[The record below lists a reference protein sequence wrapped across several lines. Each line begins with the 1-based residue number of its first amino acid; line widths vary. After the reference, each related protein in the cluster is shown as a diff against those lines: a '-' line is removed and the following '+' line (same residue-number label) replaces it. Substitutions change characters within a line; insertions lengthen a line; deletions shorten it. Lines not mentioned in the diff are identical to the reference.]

1 MAPRVSRWVAPLL
14 FAGLFLGL
22 ALRHPHFVPS
32 ELAIAG
38 EINRPLR
45 ARLDWDSGSGFNAFE
60 SKEVLLGT
68 DAALRLRRHR
78 LVVQR
83 LGARNPASRNG
94 EVWITALETRIGSE
108 RQPVDLTTLA
118 VPDGSV
124 RDLGRICLTADLAA
138 LEYEGEFEGLHL
150 VLVRHPFSGTARVTV
165 DGIEQGVVDLYAA
178 EADAGP
184 LRMAISAPPDAAA
197 EPGAFARVTAL
208 PQSRIRA
215 IALES
220 LEPGRSLPVT
230 TMTIENARGSLGLP
244 IPSGAPSS
252 RLVFDGLP
260 PVNRAW
266 SPILLTVQAALALLL
281 TWAALA
287 LAGLRVHLGCA
298 TWGETLRRVFVD
310 ERRWVFWAMFAA
322 STFVFSLWLLGW
334 WPGLMTR
341 DSLDTWLDTKRL
353 DFHNWNPFVHALYVL
368 VLTQLYDSPAVI
380 AIVQLLATAALG
392 SGILFFVY
400 AHGVRFRWIAPFFLA
415 FALSVPVAVYNLL
428 VWKDVPFCLLTVFW
442 ACFLYALAYRRR
454 VGDPFVP
461 GRTAVVVLAALLVI
475 VATIRHNG
483 LPYLVVIPA
492 MMLLGGL
499 LPRRQLAELVALAL
513 VFYVG
518 LQYGVGTAIGAHRN
532 TNYRIISLSVELNP
546 WAALLGDR
554 VGYYSDD
561 PAGDR
566 RVLAALMDRDTLVRT
581 YNPLSVVPLVYGDN
595 RRDEIS
601 ADETRA
607 ITRRFLRRAA
617 ENLHIVM
624 AERAYLFF
632 ATLGFRTWG
641 YASNL
646 WDRDLGARDVETL
659 AVLRDAP
666 RSQTL
671 RTLQRR
677 ILERSNGFRGLWRG
691 SFLFWNAFVPLI
703 PVVVVF
709 LLYGWLPLT
718 ALACAVILVQVAVLF
733 VTLIAADF
741 RYVYFVQLFAYFLG
755 PLLLL
760 ELHLIR
766 AERRQAR
773 VRSGAE

>member
-1 MAPRVSRWVAPLL
+1 MALRVRRWAGPLL
-14 FAGLFLGL
+14 FAGLFFGL
-22 ALRHPHFVPS
+22 ALRHPHFVPA
-32 ELAIAG
+32 ELVIAG
-38 EINRPLR
+38 EIDRPLR

-60 SKEVLLGT
+60 SKEVVLATG
-68 DAALRLRRHR
+68 AALRLRRHR

-83 LGARNPASRNG
+83 LGVRNPAARNG
-94 EVWITALETRIGSE
+94 EVWITALETRIGNE
-108 RQPVDLTTLA
+108 RRAVDLTTLA
-118 VPDGSV
+118 APSGSV
-124 RDLGRICLTADLAA
+124 RTSGRICLTEDLAA
-138 LEYEGEFEGLHL
+138 VEYEGEFEALRL
-150 VLVRHPFSGTARVTV
+150 VLLRHPFSGTARVTV
-165 DGIEQGVVDLYAA
+165 DGIEQDVVDLYAA

-184 LRMAISAPPDAAA
+184 LRMVISAPPDAAA
-197 EPGAFARVTAL
+197 GPGPFARKAAL
-208 PQSRIRA
+208 PQSRIQA
-215 IALES
+215 LALES
-220 LEPGRSLPVT
+220 LEHGRTLPVT
-230 TMTIENARGSLGLP
+230 AMTITSARRSLALP
-244 IPSGAPSS
+244 IAPGAATT
-252 RLVFDGLP
+252 RLVFADLP
-260 PVNRAW
+260 LVNRAW
-266 SPILLTVQAALALLL
+266 SPILLAIQAALALLL

-287 LAGLRVHLGCA
+287 VAGLRARLGCA

-322 STFVFSLWLLGW
+322 STSVFSLWLLGF

-341 DSLDTWLDTKRL
+341 DSLNTWLDAKRL

-368 VLTQLYDSPAVI
+368 GLTQLYDSPAII

-392 SGILFFVY
+392 SGIFFFVH

-415 FALSVPVAVYNLL
+415 FGLSVPVAVYNLL

-442 ACFLYALAYRRR
+442 ACCLYALAYRRR
-454 VGDPFVP
+454 VGHPFVP
-461 GRTAVVVLAALLVI
+461 GRTATVVLAASLVLL
-475 VATIRHNG
+475 ATIRHNG

-499 LPRRQLAELVALAL
+499 LPRRPLVEFVAFVL
-513 VFYVG
+513 VLYVG

-532 TNYRIISLSVELNP
+532 TNYRIIGLSVELNP

-566 RVLAALMDRDTLVRT
+566 RVLGAFMDPDTLVRT
-581 YNPLSVVPLVYGDN
+581 YNPLSVVPLVHGDN
-595 RRDEIS
+595 RRAEIS

-646 WDRDLGARDVETL
+646 WDRDLPTEGAETL

-666 RSQTL
+666 RSATL

-677 ILERSNGFRGLWRG
+677 ILERSNGFRGLSGG
-691 SFLFWNAFVPLI
+691 SFLFWNAFVPLV
-703 PVVVVF
+703 PVVIVF

-741 RYVYFVQLFAYFLG
+741 RYVYFVQLFGYFLG

-760 ELHLIR
+760 ELQLIR
-766 AERRQAR
+766 AERRQ
-773 VRSGAE
+773 GATSEP

>member
-1 MAPRVSRWVAPLL
+1 MAPRVTRWVAPLL
-14 FAGLFLGL
+14 FVGLFLGL
-22 ALRHPHFVPS
+22 ALRHPHFEPA
-32 ELAIAG
+32 ELEIAG
-38 EINRPLR
+38 ESARPLR
-45 ARLDWDSGSGFNAFE
+45 ARLDWDSGSGFNTFE
-60 SKEVLLGT
+60 SKEVLLAT
-68 DAALRLRRHR
+68 DAALRMRPHR
-78 LVVQR
+78 LAVQR
-83 LGARNPASRNG
+83 LAGRNPASKSG
-94 EVWITALETRIGSE
+94 EVWITGLETRVGSE
-108 RQPVDLTTLA
+108 RRPVDLTTLA
-118 VPDGSV
+118 APAGSI
-124 RDLGRICLTADLAA
+124 RDLGRICLTTDLAA
-138 LEYEGEFEGLHL
+138 VEYEGEFEGLQL
-150 VLVRHPFSGTARVTV
+150 VLVRHPFSGIARVSI
-165 DGIEQGVVDLYAA
+165 DGAEHGVFDLYAS
-178 EADAGP
+178 ETDAGP
-184 LRMAISAPPDAAA
+184 LRVAITAPPDAAA
-197 EPGAFARVTAL
+197 APGPFTRTTAL

-230 TMTIENARGSLGLP
+230 AVTIESARGEIALP

-252 RLVFDGLP
+252 RLVFEGLP

-266 SPILLTVQAALALLL
+266 SPVLLGIQAALALVL
-281 TWAALA
+281 TWAVFAV
-287 LAGLRVHLGCA
+287 AGLRRRLGCA
-298 TWGETLRRVFVD
+298 TWAGTLRRIFVE

-368 VLTQLYDSPAVI
+368 VLTQLYDSPAII

-428 VWKDVPFCLLTVFW
+428 IWKDVPFCLLTVFW
-442 ACFLYALAYRRR
+442 ACFLFALAYRRR
-454 VGDPFVP
+454 VGDPLVP
-461 GRTAVVVLAALLVI
+461 GRTAVVVLAALLVL
-475 VATIRHNG
+475 VSTIRHNG

-499 LPRRQLAELVALAL
+499 LPRRRLAELSAL
-513 VFYVG
+513 VLVLYVG

-532 TNYRIISLSVELNP
+532 TNYRIIGLSVELNP

-561 PAGDR
+561 PAGDGR
-566 RVLAALMDRDTLVRT
+566 ILGALMDPDTLLRT
-581 YNPLSVVPLVYGDN
+581 YNPLTIVPLVYGDN

-601 ADETRA
+601 PDETRA
-607 ITRRFLRRAA
+607 ITRRFVRRAA
-617 ENLHIVM
+617 ENLHIIM

-646 WDRDLGARDVETL
+646 FDRDLGGRDPETL
-659 AVLRDAP
+659 AALRDAP
-666 RSQTL
+666 RSQAL
-671 RTLQRR
+671 RTLQAG
-677 ILERSNGFRGLWRG
+677 ILERSNEFRGLSRG
-691 SFLFWNAFVPLI
+691 SFLFWNAFIPLVPI
-703 PVVVVF
+703 VVVF

-733 VTLIAADF
+733 ATLISNDF
-741 RYVYFVQLFAYFLG
+741 RYVYFVQLFGYFLV

-773 VRSGAE
+773 VRSAAE